1 MLSGRGYRVGS
12 AASVVALTVAALAV
26 ANARPVQ
33 EVLTTYVPVVRRL
46 QPDVLA
52 GEAFLF
58 GALVTVLV
66 VGVVVAPLYKPRPRR
81 ILNVVYHAQ
90 RRIAVAGLAL
100 STLGYFDY
108 SYRLPRGVLLVAVG
122 LWLLVLPAWFVV
134 IRRRP
139 DGSGDRTLIVGD
151 DMDEIRRVYEALE
164 DEPVGYVGPPSA
176 RADGGVVIGAPEE
189 EVVERIGVQGC
200 VGGLSRL
207 GAVIEDYE
215 VDTAAFA
222 FSETDREEF
231 FGALGTC
238 HDHGVA
244 AVIRR
249 EKADSVL
256 VNGDPG
262 KELLEIDVEPWDWQE
277 RMVKRAFDIAFAHV
291 GLVCLSPLILVIAAA
306 IKLEDG
312 GSVLYGQERT
322 AELGETFTVYK
333 FRSMVENAE
342 AETGAKLS
350 EEDNGGRDPRVTRV
364 GRMLRQTHLDEIPQL
379 WSILVGD
386 MSVVGPRPERPALD
400 GEIEAEVLRWRRRW
414 FVKPGLTGLAQ
425 INDAT
430 GYDPAEK
437 LRYDVDYIRRQSL
450 RFDVGIIVRQMWA
463 VVGDMANL
471 VSGTEGEGS

>member
-12 AASVVALTVAALAV
+12 VAGVVVLTVGALAV
-26 ANARPVQ
+26 ANARPIQ
-33 EVLTTYVPVVRRL
+33 EALTTYVPLVRRL

-52 GEAFLF
+52 GEAFAF
-58 GALVTVLV
+58 GALVTLLV
-66 VGVVVAPLYKPRPRR
+66 VGVAVAPLYKPRR

-90 RRIAVAGLAL
+90 RRIVVAGLAL

-122 LWLLVLPAWFVV
+122 LLLVVLPAWFVA

-151 DMDEIRRVYEALE
+151 DIAEIRRVYEALE
-164 DEPVGYVGPPSA
+164 DEPAGYVGPPSA
-176 RADGGVVIGAPEE
+176 RADGGVVVGGQEE
-189 EVVERIGVQGC
+189 AVERIGEQGR

-238 HDHGVA
+238 HDHGVD

-256 VNGDPG
+256 VSGDPG
-262 KELLEIDVEPWDWQE
+262 QELLEIDVEPWDWQE
-277 RMVKRAFDIAFAHV
+277 RMVERVFDVCFVAC
-291 GLVCLSPLILVIAAA
+291 GLAVLSPVILVIAIAV
-306 IKLEDG
+306 KLEDG
-312 GSVLYGQERT
+312 GSVLYGQVRT
-322 AELGETFTVYK
+322 AELGEIFTVYK

-342 AETGAKLS
+342 AESGAKLS

-364 GRMLRQTHLDEIPQL
+364 GRLLRQTHLDEIPQL

-386 MSVVGPRPERPALD
+386 MSVVGPRPERPVLD
-400 GEIEAEVLRWRRRW
+400 GEIEAEVLRWRQRW

-450 RFDVGIIVRQMWA
+450 RFDVGIVVRQVWA
-463 VVGDMANL
+463 VLQDIAEMP
-471 VSGTEGEGS
+471 SR